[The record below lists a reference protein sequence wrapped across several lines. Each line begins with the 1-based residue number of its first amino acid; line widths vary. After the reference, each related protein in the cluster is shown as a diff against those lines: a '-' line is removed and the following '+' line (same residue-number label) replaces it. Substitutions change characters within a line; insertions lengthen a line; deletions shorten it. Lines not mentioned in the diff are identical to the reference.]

1 MASLVLTD
9 NSQLTSDS
17 FKKLPDQIMSFRLT
31 AAVQLKAREG
41 LRIQF
46 DDSLTSTFEY
56 PSEASLLEDSAPTAA
71 PLGGGSLSS
80 YTPSKVHLGTENFQ
94 LGITRATPP
103 PPVPSPPPARDA
115 DDLDEYLKP
124 ALDEDI
130 VPWSVETAADLL
142 F

>member
-1 MASLVLTD
+1 MAI
-9 NSQLTSDS
+9 Q
-17 FKKLPDQIMSFRLT
+17 
-31 AAVQLKAREG
+31 

-71 PLGGGSLSS
+71 PLASLPDVDVSGLPPPPPKPRIVFRCWPVGTES
-80 YTPSKVHLGTENFQ
+80 LVYTPSKVHLGTENFQ

-115 DDLDEYLKP
+115 DDLEEYLKP
-124 ALDEDI
+124 ALDEDT
-130 VPWSVETAADLL
+130 VPWSTETAADLL